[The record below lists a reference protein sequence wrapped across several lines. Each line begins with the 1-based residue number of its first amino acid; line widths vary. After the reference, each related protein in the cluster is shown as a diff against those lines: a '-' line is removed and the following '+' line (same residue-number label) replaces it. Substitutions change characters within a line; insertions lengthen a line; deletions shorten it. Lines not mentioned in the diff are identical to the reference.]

1 MTAANTRAR
10 ERDCSSHFTSSTSSF
25 LRSSPRDRTI
35 TSSILL
41 SSMISLSVVID
52 TRSINS
58 NGSQSINQSI
68 TTSIFALL
76 SNSINVLS
84 LSTIS
89 TNSIDP
95 STTSPSR
102 LDDTITSI
110 AVMRIVV
117 LVLSFLD
124 RCLQYQLAILNK
136 PLSLIPRILL
146 IASNSRVSP
155 SPNNTLLTHSRHLD
169 LGIDLPFS
177 NQLVVLY
184 SPIINHQLLF
194 FVVSLVPLNQLSLSV
209 LDRDLGNEI
218 LL

>member
-1 MTAANTRAR
+1 MK
-10 ERDCSSHFTSSTSSF
+10 
-25 LRSSPRDRTI
+25 
-35 TSSILL
+35 
-41 SSMISLSVVID
+41 
-52 TRSINS
+52 
-58 NGSQSINQSI
+58 
-68 TTSIFALL
+68 
-76 SNSINVLS
+76 
-84 LSTIS
+84 
-89 TNSIDP
+89 
-95 STTSPSR
+95 
-102 LDDTITSI
+102 
-110 AVMRIVV
+110 IVV

>member
-10 ERDCSSHFTSSTSSF
+10 EILLLSHFTSSTSSF

-155 SPNNTLLTHSRHLD
+155 PSSKHTPHTLTTPRSRH
-169 LGIDLPFS
+169 
-177 NQLVVLY
+177 
-184 SPIINHQLLF
+184 
-194 FVVSLVPLNQLSLSV
+194 
-209 LDRDLGNEI
+209 
-218 LL
+218 